1 MASLI
6 WKGVGA
12 LGLAFLLF
20 QAASAQ
26 TKEPDQNPVK
36 DPPEKPTIAAP
47 ILIYNPPD
55 LGAPTVGVAGATK
68 PLEPTFGLLA
78 PAHMGLTARQAP
90 TLYWYLAGVDADALV
105 FTLSRSGDLAPVVT
119 TDLPRPSGP
128 GLNRVDLAEHG
139 VKLQPEQEY
148 FWSIVAVL
156 DPQDRSHDL
165 IKKGYLMHREPAENA
180 SFEGGLP
187 GASAAAQAGYWYDAV
202 HALGEAIRRQ
212 PDDATLR
219 QARAGL
225 MEQVGLWY
233 VANLDRAA
241 AE

>member
-1 MASLI
+1 MAPEFWRLA
-6 WKGVGA
+6 GGFCLA
-12 LGLAFLLF
+12 LLLF

-26 TKEPDQNPVK
+26 TKEPDQNPAK
-36 DPPEKPTIAAP
+36 DQPEQPTIAAP

-78 PAHMGLTARQAP
+78 PGHMGLTAREAP
-90 TLYWYLAGVDADALV
+90 TLYWYLAGVEAHALV
-105 FTLSRSGDLAPVVT
+105 FTLSKSGDLAPVVT
-119 TDLPRPSGP
+119 TDLPRPTGP
-128 GLNRVDLAEHG
+128 GLNRVDLAQLG
-139 VKLQPEQEY
+139 VTLTPDQEY

-156 DPQDRSHDL
+156 DPKDRSHDL
-165 IKKGYLMHREPAENA
+165 VKKGFLMHRQAGSDA
-180 SFEGGLP
+180 LFQAGLP
-187 GASAAAQAGYWYDAV
+187 GASAAAEAGYWYDAV
-202 HALGEAIRRQ
+202 HALGDAIRSR
-212 PDDATLR
+212 PSDPSLR
-219 QARAGL
+219 QARASL

>member
-1 MASLI
+1 MASFI
-6 WKGVGA
+6 WRSAGA
-12 LGLAFLLF
+12 LCLAVLLF

-26 TKEPDQNPVK
+26 TKEPDQNPAK
-36 DPPEKPTIAAP
+36 DAPEKPTIAAP

-78 PAHMGLTARQAP
+78 PAHMGLTAREAP
-90 TLYWYLAGVDADALV
+90 TLYWYLAGVEARALV
-105 FTLSRSGDLAPVVT
+105 FTLSKSGELAPVLT
-119 TDLPRPSGP
+119 TDLKPPTGP
-128 GLNRVDLAEHG
+128 GLNRVDLAKLG
-139 VKLQPEQEY
+139 VKLKPEQEY

-165 IKKGYLMHREPAENA
+165 VKKGYLMHRQPGSNT
-180 SFEGGLP
+180 FEAGLP

-219 QARAGL
+219 QARASL